1 MANCFSNIG
10 RLIISWLKILTS
22 PLLWPLFDTR
32 ANPTP
37 ELAPFNGCL
46 KSGMGSW
53 NIWRS
58 GQTLLLPT
66 RLLPLRK
73 VSPLLGTVELCYA
86 KRSHGHTCVI
96 HFHGDIVYQVITS
109 FRDCNFISVTP
120 EHAINEL
127 SLVDANRI
135 VIFITSCVWSDEVM
149 NMNCISCNSRTEWA
163 VHNKA

>member
-1 MANCFSNIG
+1 M
-10 RLIISWLKILTS
+10 RVKILCFVFVCFL
-22 PLLWPLFDTR
+22 PR
-32 ANPTP
+32 NAKACMVANRHWCVVP
-37 ELAPFNGCL
+37 C
-46 KSGMGSW
+46 KQVSGMWDKIRQSGMESW

-73 VSPLLGTVELCYA
+73 VSPFLGTADLCYA
-86 KRSHGHTCVI
+86 KHSHAHTCVI

-135 VIFITSCVWSDEVM
+135 IIFITSSVWSDEVM